1 MHRGSRHPLIVLLA
15 RGSTHLSGRMP
26 AVGCHTIRVKGVDGE
41 GVDCGIDRPSAYK
54 ALIEI
59 LFAIIAPLLLLL
71 LLASLGFAQAESQI
85 CTVDSQLCKMANTEQ
100 TFIMIK
106 PDGVARGLVG
116 EVIKRF
122 EQKVH
127 NILDGFVA

>member
-1 MHRGSRHPLIVLLA
+1 M
-15 RGSTHLSGRMP
+15 
-26 AVGCHTIRVKGVDGE
+26 
-41 GVDCGIDRPSAYK
+41 
-54 ALIEI
+54 
-59 LFAIIAPLLLLL
+59 LL

-85 CTVDSQLCKMANTEQ
+85 CTVDSQLCKMSNTEQ